1 MFARRLRV
9 KEPPHI
15 VQARAEAHG
24 PSHNREVSIDEL
36 IPLTDSQF
44 YILWALADGAHHGYA
59 LIHYFDG
66 HERVRAKIGSGTV
79 NRNLP
84 PMVALK
90 LIEKTD
96 ISEPQP
102 RGRKHYHI
110 TEKGRQ
116 TLLAHI
122 QFMAVEIE
130 LAKAVA
136 QELEEESK

>member
-9 KEPPHI
+9 EEPPHI

-24 PSHNREVSIDEL
+24 PNHNSEVDIDEL

-59 LIHYFDG
+59 MIHYFEH
-66 HERVRAKIGSGTV
+66 HESVRAKIGPGTI
-79 NRNLP
+79 NRNLL
-84 PMVALK
+84 PMVALG

-96 ISEPQP
+96 TSEPQP
-102 RGRKHYHI
+102 RGKKYYRI

-116 TLLAHI
+116 TLLAHL
-122 QFMAVEIE
+122 QFMEEEIE
-130 LAKAVA
+130 LAKAA
-136 QELEEESK
+136 AEELEEENW